1 MDAVARKDCGSCNI
15 KERSACHAYL
25 SKDDGAAAEKSTRA
39 FFYTGFALVI
49 LNRIVDQTAA
59 NLALEFISGLPLMPI
74 AFALLLIRYVGV
86 LLGVEVKRAALVSF
100 LLLLSFISS
109 FKCGQSYLPTACLL
123 LCGIGE
129 INVRQVIKV
138 ASSCILTLI
147 VFLGLLQV
155 MEWMTTGDLAGS
167 VTRAGG
173 RVRLSF
179 FFTHP
184 NTLGAMACMSFIGLT
199 ASQDRFRAS
208 SALLGLVVG
217 LLVVIITDSRTSA
230 ARLYAY
236 LLLRLLFEARPGWL
250 NFKAVLG
257 FALVPLLFETIA
269 AVVMLQ
275 LLPDSV
281 YSSLNVLFNGR
292 PGYWVLQYTQLGG
305 WTFLGQET
313 LYGNQFINGWL
324 YPSVTIDCFYAAS
337 LLQVGAWSFL
347 AYYYLYLRSG
357 YRAAAC
363 CDAFKFSALLV
374 CAVFGFTEIHMIDFA
389 ICTPMLLLGEGLLRC
404 GIPSKNT
411 CRKRVSA
418 ECSRSNRLAS
428 VDLQ

>member
-1 MDAVARKDCGSCNI
+1 MDAVARKNCGSCSI
-15 KERSACHAYL
+15 KERSTFRTNL
-25 SKDDGAAAEKSTRA
+25 SKDDGAAVEKTTRA

-49 LNRIVDQTAA
+49 LNRVVDQTAA
-59 NLALEFISGLPLMPI
+59 NLGLEFILNLPLMPV

-86 LLGVEVKRAALVSF
+86 LLGVEIKRAALASF
-100 LLLLSFISS
+100 LLLLSFISY

-129 INVRQVIKV
+129 VNVRQVIKV
-138 ASSCILTLI
+138 ASACILTLI
-147 VFLGLLQV
+147 VTLGLLQV
-155 MEWMTTGDLAGS
+155 IEWMMTGDLAGS

-199 ASQDRFRAS
+199 ASWDKFRAS

-230 ARLYAY
+230 AILFGY
-236 LLLRLLFEARPGWL
+236 LLLRLLFETRPDCL
-250 NFKAVLG
+250 DFKAVLG
-257 FALVPLLFETIA
+257 FALVPLLFEAIA
-269 AVVMLQ
+269 VVVMLQ

-305 WTFLGQET
+305 WTFFGQET

-347 AYYYLYLRSG
+347 TYYFLYLKSG
-357 YRAAAC
+357 YGAAAR

-389 ICTPMLLLGEGLLRC
+389 ICTPMLLLGEGLLTR
-404 GIPSKNT
+404 GIPSKIT
-411 CRKRVSA
+411 RRKRVST
-418 ECSRSNRLAS
+418 ERSRSNRIAS
-428 VDLQ
+428 VDSQ